1 MVLHKTQQE
10 GFTLIEIL
18 IAVAIIGVLASI
30 ALPAYKDYVEKAKV
44 AKAVSDIATIAVKVE
59 AYWQDARAYPSN
71 LAAISVIGITDPWEH
86 QYHYLDLTTSKGNGK
101 ARKDKNLVPLNSDF
115 DLYSKGKDG
124 LSVGPLTAAGSKDD
138 ILRANDGH
146 FIGLASKY

>member
-30 ALPAYKDYVEKAKV
+30 ALPAYKDYVENAKV

-59 AYWQDARAYPSN
+59 AYWQDERAYPSN
-71 LAAISVIGITDPWEH
+71 LAAIGVIGITDPWEH
-86 QYHYLDLTTSKGNGK
+86 QYQYLDLTAPSSTGQ

-124 LSVGPLTAAGSKDD
+124 LSRGPLIATDSKDD